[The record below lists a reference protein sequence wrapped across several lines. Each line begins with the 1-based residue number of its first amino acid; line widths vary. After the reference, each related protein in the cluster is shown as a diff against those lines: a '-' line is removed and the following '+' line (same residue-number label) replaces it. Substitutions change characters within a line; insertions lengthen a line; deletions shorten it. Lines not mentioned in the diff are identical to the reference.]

1 MEKRREKGGG
11 RRREGK
17 GERETGSTERV
28 CVRARARE
36 GEGIEERRD
45 PPRETLGR
53 GKRRTG
59 RERERRRGT
68 GRYAARNILEYLR
81 NLVAGH

>member
-59 RERERRRGT
+59 KERERGGAEQVDTRRGIYWNT
-68 GRYAARNILEYLR
+68 
-81 NLVAGH
+81 